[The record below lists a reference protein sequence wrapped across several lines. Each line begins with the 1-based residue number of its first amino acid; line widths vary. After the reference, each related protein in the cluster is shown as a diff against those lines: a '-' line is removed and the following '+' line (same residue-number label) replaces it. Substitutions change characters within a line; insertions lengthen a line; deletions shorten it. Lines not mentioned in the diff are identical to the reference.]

1 MREKLLTSFG
11 LVILGLLY
19 GCAGTGA
26 VKSASDNPAA
36 ISLETSM
43 YDESS
48 QEQSMRE
55 SEAERSHI
63 NVNTQAQSTQ
73 QKRTG
78 LPENVIYSDGQYN
91 PAPGY
96 VWVNPDDQKDLRVK
110 KKESKEYWKIDT
122 SSDIYIDS
130 NLIPGDKIGHE
141 TKSIYSVLL
150 QDASLSIRSGKNAQ
164 RLYVEEL
171 KKIDLQ
177 LSPPE
182 FKDAFEKHIDAW
194 ERDSTDE
201 INSTMDEVLRIALK
215 YGVRMKK

>member
-1 MREKLLTSFG
+1 MRETLLMSIG
-11 LVILGLLY
+11 LVILGLCY
-19 GCAGTGA
+19 SCAGTGA
-26 VKSASDNPAA
+26 AKSASDGPAA

-43 YDESS
+43 YDEGS
-48 QEQSMRE
+48 QEQRMKE

-63 NVNTQAQSTQ
+63 NVNTQARSAQ

-78 LPENVIYSDGQYN
+78 PPENVIYPDGQYN

-96 VWVNPDDQKDLRVK
+96 TLIIPDDQKDLRVK
-110 KKESKEYWKIDT
+110 KKEIKEYWKIDT
-122 SSDIYIDS
+122 SSDIYIDN
-130 NLIPGDKIGHE
+130 NLILGDTISHE

-150 QDASLSIRSGKNAQ
+150 QDASISIRSGENAR

-182 FKDAFEKHIDAW
+182 FQDAFEKHINAW

-201 INSTMDEVLRIALK
+201 INSTMDEILRIALK